1 MIAHTFTHMTAF
13 GTDLLFTWG
22 LEKPDFLVALAAI
35 AVLILADVLRE
46 KYGSL
51 REKIGQQRLPVRWL
65 IYFAGVFAIVIFGIY
80 GPGYAESQ
88 FIYFQF

>member
-1 MIAHTFTHMTAF
+1 M
-13 GTDLLFTWG
+13 LFNSV
-22 LEKPDFLVALAAI
+22 DFLVFFPIVTMVYFL
-35 AVLILADVLRE
+35 
-46 KYGSL
+46 
-51 REKIGQQRLPVRWL
+51 LPHKVRWL

>member
-1 MIAHTFTHMTAF
+1 M
-13 GTDLLFTWG
+13 LFRS
-22 LEKPDFLVALAAI
+22 
-35 AVLILADVLRE
+35 VLILADVLRE

-51 REKIGQQRLPVRWL
+51 REKIGRQRLPVRWL